1 MRLGSQSRAR
11 LGLPLLVLTLM
22 VSGCQADAEDEPVE
36 ILDAE
41 EEESALPPQEAP
53 KEFFLP
59 TTCNDILSPEVYLQL
74 TEEPVLLLRGPGS
87 GSPDPVYPDGSPQEE
102 LGGISCYFGDIDET
116 MTYTLSIAPVT
127 QENRAG
133 VIDGLLEQKFN
144 VDQTPSGA
152 LIYSIQGDEFSTPA
166 TYNTLHQ
173 DAWYEVLV
181 SPGGRLSY
189 EQAEKLARAMRE
201 HTYR

>member
-1 MRLGSQSRAR
+1 MRLRSQSRAQF
-11 LGLPLLVLTLM
+11 GLPILVAALMLT
-22 VSGCQADAEDEPVE
+22 GCGAAAEDEPDEVP
-36 ILDAE
+36 DAQE
-41 EEESALPPQEAP
+41 EAPPPPEAP

-59 TTCNDILSPEVYLQL
+59 TTCVDILTPGVYLEL

-116 MTYTLSIAPVT
+116 MTYTLSIAAVT
-127 QENRAG
+127 PDNRAG

-173 DAWYEVLV
+173 NAWYEVLV
-181 SPGGRLSY
+181 SPGGALSY

>member
-1 MRLGSQSRAR
+1 MRRRSHQRASVT
-11 LGLPLLVLTLM
+11 LPFLAVALILA
-22 VSGCQADAEDEPVE
+22 GCGAQVDDEPDEVV
-36 ILDAE
+36 DTQE
-41 EEESALPPQEAP
+41 EAPPPPPEAP

-59 TTCNDILSPEVYLQL
+59 RTCVDILTPEVFAQL

-87 GSPDPVYPDGSPQEE
+87 GSDEPVYPDGSPQEE

-127 QENRAG
+127 PDNRAG

-189 EQAEKLARAMRE
+189 EQAEKLARNMRE

>member
-1 MRLGSQSRAR
+1 MRLGSRAR
-11 LGLPLLVLTLM
+11 ARWGLPFLALTLVLT
-22 VSGCQADAEDEPVE
+22 GCAGDIDDEGDDLAE
-36 ILDAE
+36 AE
-41 EEESALPPQEAP
+41 EEAPPPPEAP

-59 TTCNDILSPEVYLQL
+59 TTCIDILPPEVYLEL

-102 LGGISCYFGDIDET
+102 LGGLSCYFGDIDET

-127 QENRAG
+127 TDNRAG

-173 DAWYEVLV
+173 DSWYEVLV

-189 EQAEKLARAMRE
+189 EQAQRLAQSMRD
-201 HTYR
+201 HTFR

>member
-1 MRLGSQSRAR
+1 MRLRSQSRTR
-11 LGLPLLVLTLM
+11 FSLPILVAALVLT
-22 VSGCQADAEDEPVE
+22 GCATDAEDE
-36 ILDAE
+36 LDEVPDAQE
-41 EEESALPPQEAP
+41 EAP
-53 KEFFLP
+53 PPPEAPREFFLP
-59 TTCNDILSPEVYLQL
+59 TTCVDILTPEVYLEL
-74 TEEPVLLLRGPGS
+74 TQEPVLLLRGPGS
-87 GSPDPVYPDGSPQEE
+87 GSADPVYPDGSPQEE
-102 LGGISCYFGDIDET
+102 LGGVSCYFGDIEET

-127 QENRAG
+127 PDNRAG

-181 SPGGRLSY
+181 SPGGALSY

>member
-11 LGLPLLVLTLM
+11 FSLPILVAALVLT
-22 VSGCQADAEDEPVE
+22 GCSTDAEDEPDEVP
-36 ILDAE
+36 DAQE
-41 EEESALPPQEAP
+41 EAP
-53 KEFFLP
+53 PPPEAPREFFLP
-59 TTCNDILSPEVYLQL
+59 ATCVDILAPEVYLEL

-87 GSPDPVYPDGSPQEE
+87 GSADPVYPDGSPQEE
-102 LGGISCYFGDIDET
+102 LGGLSCYFGDIEET

-127 QENRAG
+127 SDNRAG

-181 SPGGRLSY
+181 SPGGALSY